1 MNNQLIYKLE
11 DAYQSKDITLEQ
23 SEQGKQMINDD
34 LLYLWD
40 ITDSTK
46 QRIEDLLN
54 PNTF

>member
-11 DAYQSKDITLEQ
+11 DAYQSKDITLDQ

-46 QRIEDLLN
+46 QRIEELLN